1 MRQLPVTFASRLFPL
16 FVCILALTSVTG
28 CISRLRR
35 DLFVVHDGVSTRTE
49 VTGTHFYRGAMINPM
64 PETQNDLILPGDE
77 NLLVLFCEHRGK
89 KSDQALRFTLDEVI
103 RYQLFIPM
111 PLHLSTDTLPITDR
125 MIAQK
130 IGDYTMKIED
140 LRYLGKSGVIII
152 DSIASENLFAHMNGN
167 FGSAVGDSVRF
178 QGDFKAKIKR

>member
-1 MRQLPVTFASRLFPL
+1 MRYLPVTLASRLLPL
-16 FVCILALTSVTG
+16 IVCILALNSVTG

-35 DLFVVHDGVSTRTE
+35 DLFVVHDGVRTRTE

-64 PETQNDLILPGDE
+64 PETQNDLILPGDD

-89 KSDQALRFTLDEVI
+89 KSEQSLRFTLDEVI
-103 RYQLFIPM
+103 RYQLFIPL
-111 PLHLSTDTLPITDR
+111 PLTFEQDSLAITDR

-140 LRYLGKSGVIII
+140 LRYLGISGAVVI
-152 DSIASENLFAHMNGN
+152 DSIANESLFAHMNGN

-178 QGDFKAKIKR
+178 QGEFKAKIKR